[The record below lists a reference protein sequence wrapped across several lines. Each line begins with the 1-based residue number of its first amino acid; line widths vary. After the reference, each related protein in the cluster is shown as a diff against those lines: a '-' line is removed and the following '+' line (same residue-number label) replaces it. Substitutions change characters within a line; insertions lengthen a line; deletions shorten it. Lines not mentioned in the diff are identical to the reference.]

1 MTASTTI
8 KFICKN
14 CVAWQPIDLKGP
26 HTIGEPKRGLCI
38 MLPPSVAL
46 IIKNGQEVGQKNM
59 RPCTLE
65 TEFCLSF
72 VPKESTIDAT
82 NEAT

>member
-1 MTASTTI
+1 
-8 KFICKN
+8 
-14 CVAWQPIDLKGP
+14 
-26 HTIGEPKRGLCI
+26 

-72 VPKESTIDAT
+72 VPKESTIDAA